1 MVVIFLLGWPLEWPA
16 IIFIFL
22 PIFIPVVQALK
33 LDMLWFGTLVAV
45 NLQTA
50 FLSPPVA
57 MAAYYLKAVAP
68 RWELSDIYRGMVDF
82 MILQV
87 IGLLAVF
94 FFPQIALWLP
104 NLLYK

>member
-1 MVVIFLLGWPLEWPA
+1 
-16 IIFIFL
+16 
-22 PIFIPVVQALK
+22 VVQALK
-33 LDMLWFGTLVAV
+33 FDLLWFSTLVAV

-68 RWELSDIYRGMVDF
+68 QWELSDIYRGMVDF

-87 IGLLAVF
+87 IGLVLVF
-94 FFPQIALWLP
+94 FFPQVALWLP
-104 NLLYK
+104 NLIYK